1 MEYRH
6 LIKAITNPRII
17 QTKEMAPRRFFLYVE
32 PLGDDEEFIIEVGFT
47 ESYGNYCLPELWY
60 KYGYTDK
67 VLNKYININTYRTDG
82 KGNCTGNYNPQ
93 TIGIHKINFD
103 YMLETNQENLDK
115 LIDATIKKYEED
127 FEKSMKEEV
136 QAWHKTKYKHNK
148 TKR

>member
-17 QTKEMAPRRFFLYVE
+17 QTKEMAPSRFFLYVE
-32 PLGDDEEFIIEVGFT
+32 PLRDDREFCIEVSFCKAGRLN
-47 ESYGNYCLPELWY
+47 SIPQLWY
-60 KYGYTDK
+60 KYGYMNK
-67 VLNKYININTYRTDG
+67 VLNEYIFIKTYCTDKDG
-82 KGNCTGNYNPQ
+82 HCTGNYNPQ

-115 LIDATIKKYEED
+115 LIDATIKIYEEN

-136 QAWHKTKYKHNK
+136 QA
-148 TKR
+148 